1 MWNHQSLRGLRKKT
15 PTVNTSSHSLNL
27 TKNINSF
34 FIQRQR
40 CRPNFL
46 RSLTA
51 LSRKTEARAINNILK
66 NWRIRSGISIE
77 TVPNVPDLFLHFK
90 HNISEEKACNDHLI
104 SVCLL
109 RVKNVHALHA
119 VPYPYLII
127 IDVNDFIF
135 VIIIVRRHCQ
145 WLHGFVVMM
154 IISTISTLYL
164 RHRQELTL
172 KLRHHLED
180 CHQTWETQG
189 SCYNHFIKIYLQI
202 LDIISHLSY

>member
-40 CRPNFL
+40 CRPYFL

-77 TVPNVPDLFLHFK
+77 TVPNVPDLFLYFK
-90 HNISEEKACNDHLI
+90 HNISEEKAYNDHLI
-104 SVCLL
+104 SVCFL

-119 VPYPYLII
+119 APYPYLII
-127 IDVNDFIF
+127 I
-135 VIIIVRRHCQ
+135 VRRHRQ

-189 SCYNHFIKIYLQI
+189 SCYNHFIKIYVQI